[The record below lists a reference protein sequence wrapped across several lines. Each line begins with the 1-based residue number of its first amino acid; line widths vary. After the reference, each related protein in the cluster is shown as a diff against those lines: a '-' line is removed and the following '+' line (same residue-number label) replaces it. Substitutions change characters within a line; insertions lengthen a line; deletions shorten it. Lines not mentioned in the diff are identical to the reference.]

1 MKTNWIFEGN
11 TFESNTRNSNKKALT
26 LFEDVYAKLR
36 SGAQTDSELM
46 EIYSHFEPHYLAYQ
60 QIYAQKQSVA
70 GIYEGHTMQF
80 EKFIADMPTQVRK
93 WESVVRYHFVE
104 DSPEER
110 MIFPNKRS
118 PFLSGTYEERV
129 NAVKSFGMTIGNF
142 PPLASLRMD
151 VEAYYAEL
159 EGTRLRQQE
168 REGENDKLSNLLEA
182 QRLVTCDELYGVLA
196 RLMFKYRHNRDRISM
211 FFDLSL
217 IRSAQTTGSSTI
229 FSGTVLGLDNTPI
242 SNAMVVLP
250 EVGFEATT
258 DEFGYFE
265 LETETGTFLVQVSK
279 AGYTTYSAPNVVFVK
294 NEPKKMTFQL
304 AKE

>member
-36 SGAQTDSELM
+36 SAAQTDSEIM
-46 EIYSHFEPHYLAYQ
+46 DIYSLFEPHYLAYQ
-60 QIYAQKQSVA
+60 KLYAQKQSVA

-80 EKFIADMPTQVRK
+80 EKFVADMPTQIRK

-118 PFLSGTYEERV
+118 SFLSGTYEERI
-129 NAVKSFGMTIGNF
+129 NAVKSFGMTISNF
-142 PPLASLRMD
+142 PPLASLAMD
-151 VEAYYAEL
+151 IEVYYNEL
-159 EGTRLRQQE
+159 EGVRLRQQE

-196 RLMFKYRHNRDRISM
+196 RLMFKYRHNRDRIST

-217 IRSAQTTGSSTI
+217 IRSAQTTGGSTI

-242 SNAMVVLP
+242 TNALVELP
-250 EVGFEATT
+250 EIGIETST

-265 LETETGTFLVQVSK
+265 VETETGMFMVRVSK
-279 AGYTTYSAPNVVFVK
+279 GGHITYSAPNVAFIK
-294 NEPKKMTFQL
+294 NEPKKMAFQL